1 MEGSI
6 LVTPEELER
15 TAGEFGT
22 AMAQIST
29 LYSQM
34 MDKVNGMSASWQGE
48 ASTAFINKFGQL
60 SDDIMKM
67 KSMIQE
73 HVTDLNE
80 MAAKYREA
88 ENANQDVAA
97 SLAGD
102 VIS

>member
-1 MEGSI
+1 M
-6 LVTPEELER
+6 VTD
-15 TAGEFGT
+15 
-22 AMAQIST
+22 S
-29 LYSQM
+29 Y
-34 MDKVNGMSASWQGE
+34 WY
-48 ASTAFINKFGQL
+48 NKKYKL

>member
-1 MEGSI
+1 M
-6 LVTPEELER
+6 VTD
-15 TAGEFGT
+15 
-22 AMAQIST
+22 S
-29 LYSQM
+29 YWYNKKY
-34 MDKVNGMSASWQGE
+34 KV
-48 ASTAFINKFGQL
+48 

-80 MAAKYREA
+80 MAAKYCEA

>member
-1 MEGSI
+1 M
-6 LVTPEELER
+6 VTD
-15 TAGEFGT
+15 
-22 AMAQIST
+22 S
-29 LYSQM
+29 YWYNKKY
-34 MDKVNGMSASWQGE
+34 KV
-48 ASTAFINKFGQL
+48 

>member
-6 LVTPEELER
+6 LVTPAELER
-15 TAGEFGT
+15 TAGEFST
-22 AMAQIST
+22 SMNQISSRH
-29 LYSQM
+29 SQM
-34 MDKVNGMSASWQGE
+34 MDKVNAMSGNWQGE

-80 MAAKYREA
+80 MAAKYRAA
-88 ENANQDVAA
+88 ETANEEVANA
-97 SLAGD
+97 LAGD

>member
-1 MEGSI
+1 MVPDS
-6 LVTPEELER
+6 
-15 TAGEFGT
+15 
-22 AMAQIST
+22 
-29 LYSQM
+29 Y
-34 MDKVNGMSASWQGE
+34 WY
-48 ASTAFINKFGQL
+48 NKKYKL